1 MLRIPLLQQWYALS
15 SPAFKE
21 ELHEIPPLRRFA
33 QLGGLDNISDENTI
47 LTFVACW
54 RPSSRHP
61 AQSKLPIERS
71 FETYQNKKHHWYFN
85 TKARVSVD
93 EFSGLVQPGRSTA
106 ANVADFKVT
115 QALLHGKEDSVY
127 SESSYTYTDKRQ
139 ELQTWEAAFFLS
151 PPNAQLFKPST
162 TNACVVGKTA
172 QVLVLFALYGWCDVS
187 CCRRKDAAA

>member
-71 FETYQNKKHHWYFN
+71 FETYQNKKSIIGISIQR
-85 TKARVSVD
+85 RVLAWTNFLD
-93 EFSGLVQPGRSTA
+93 WFSQGDPR
-106 ANVADFKVT
+106 
-115 QALLHGKEDSVY
+115 
-127 SESSYTYTDKRQ
+127 RPM
-139 ELQTWEAAFFLS
+139 S
-151 PPNAQLFKPST
+151 PISK
-162 TNACVVGKTA
+162 
-172 QVLVLFALYGWCDVS
+172 
-187 CCRRKDAAA
+187 